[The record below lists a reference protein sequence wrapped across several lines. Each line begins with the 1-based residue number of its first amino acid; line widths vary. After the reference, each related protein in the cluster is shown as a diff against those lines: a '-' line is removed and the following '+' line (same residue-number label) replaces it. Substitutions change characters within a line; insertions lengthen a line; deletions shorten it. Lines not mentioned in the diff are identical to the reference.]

1 MRPRPRNAARTPTS
15 HTNPGSIVCRMK
27 RTENSSRALK
37 KAWLD
42 PIRRASL
49 SRPRIDLL
57 NQIGL
62 LFARRTIH
70 NILKGPFSAP
80 IVPVGHEKPRR
91 AHRTADRLLYLLAPR
106 WRHYSISRNRMKLNM
121 HGLRTCCCFF
131 WWSPSWVALLMIF
144 GRGAD

>member
-1 MRPRPRNAARTPTS
+1 MNKGRKKIAPAAKKRGADAHVQP
-15 HTNPGSIVCRMK
+15 NPGSIVWRMR

-57 NQIGL
+57 NQIVL
-62 LFARRTIH
+62 LFASKTIR

-91 AHRTADRLLYLLAPR
+91 AHRT
-106 WRHYSISRNRMKLNM
+106 
-121 HGLRTCCCFF
+121 
-131 WWSPSWVALLMIF
+131 V
-144 GRGAD
+144 